1 MKKKLTLKEILV
13 AYGFWRI
20 IVPIIAF
27 VIVMEVVEFYAIGTY
42 SLLGKILTGCLVVT
56 VIGIFFQLFQM
67 GTLLYQYYMRK
78 EVKSD
83 MKTTVT
89 LTRVYK
95 KVASVV
101 IAPKLLEGMTHE
113 EIFDYLVEEY
123 NFDEEELFA
132 NVLYEQVDFDEDSL
146 PGVDTDRC
154 DIYDKNDKQI
164 YGGHL

>member
-1 MKKKLTLKEILV
+1 
-13 AYGFWRI
+13 
-20 IVPIIAF
+20 
-27 VIVMEVVEFYAIGTY
+27 
-42 SLLGKILTGCLVVT
+42 
-56 VIGIFFQLFQM
+56 
-67 GTLLYQYYMRK
+67 
-78 EVKSD
+78 

-95 KVASVV
+95 KAATVV
-101 IAPKLLEGMTHE
+101 VDPKLLEGMTRE
-113 EIFDYLVEEY
+113 EIFIFLAEEH

-132 NVLYEQVDFDEDSL
+132 NVEYEQVDFEEDSL